1 MSTRDAIEKMCDGEL
16 PVRCGGASEMDNGN
30 GSLMRVLPLAFYGR
44 KMKGEQ
50 IISLVED
57 VSSLTHRHKCSMFAC
72 IFYVKFAS
80 RLADDGW
87 AGEKETALD
96 ETIAF
101 MRKYCSESYEAEW
114 NYSDRILS
122 KKILELPEDEIRST
136 GYMVD
141 TLEAALWAFF
151 SWRII

>member
-1 MSTRDAIEKMCDGEL
+1 
-16 PVRCGGASEMDNGN
+16 
-30 GSLMRVLPLAFYGR
+30 
-44 KMKGEQ
+44 
-50 IISLVED
+50 
-57 VSSLTHRHKCSMFAC
+57 
-72 IFYVKFAS
+72 
-80 RLADDGW
+80 
-87 AGEKETALD
+87 
-96 ETIAF
+96 

-136 GYMVD
+136 GYVVD